1 MEAGVTASAR
11 DQALTVLDDY
21 LRGHMP
27 EDQASSYEEDLFA
40 RALRA
45 EAPELSFR
53 AHVQQN
59 LRTMAERGTLDL
71 WLTARDV
78 ERVRASGLRVKF
90 YEIDNTADLPPL
102 DLSDDFDILI
112 TKVPFDLTGVRR
124 MDAEVFSATGQPLK
138 TMPDIAFDP
147 ADGAVFA
154 CCEAELARAADAA
167 STVTRV
173 YAVEDS
179 GRRLLVELRN
189 G

>member
-1 MEAGVTASAR
+1 MEASVTASAR
-11 DQALTVLDDY
+11 DQAIAALDDY
-21 LRGHMP
+21 LRGYTRD
-27 EDQASSYEEDLFA
+27 DQVASYEEDMFA

-53 AHVQQN
+53 AHVQHS

-78 ERVRASGLRVKF
+78 ERVCASGLRVKL
-90 YEIDNTADLPPL
+90 YEIDNTADLPQL
-102 DLSDDFDILI
+102 DLSGDFDILI

-154 CCEAELARAADAA
+154 CCEAELARAANAA

-173 YAVEDS
+173 YAIEDS
-179 GRRLLVELRN
+179 GRRLLAELKL

>member
-1 MEAGVTASAR
+1 MTASAR
-11 DQALTVLDDY
+11 PRDQALVALDDY
-21 LRGHMP
+21 LRGHTP
-27 EDQASSYEEDLFA
+27 EEQASSYEEDLFA

-45 EAPELSFR
+45 EAPELNFR
-53 AHVQQN
+53 AHVQHN
-59 LRTMAERGTLDL
+59 LRAMAERGTLDL

-78 ERVRASGLRVKF
+78 ERVRASGLRVRF
-90 YEIDNTADLPPL
+90 YEIADTANLPPL
-102 DLSDDFDILI
+102 DLSGEFDILI

-154 CCEAELARAADAA
+154 CCEAELARAANAA
-167 STVTRV
+167 STLTRV

-179 GRRLLVELRN
+179 GRRLLAELKS
-189 G
+189 